1 MEVKKIEV
9 KVNIHC
15 HKCKSNILKSSLN
28 FKISV
33 ASEKGILTIIG
44 NVNPVLV
51 TTQVRKT
58 RKVADLIGV
67 GPPKAKEKK
76 PNPLSLNPLNVFGST
91 VLDSKVSS
99 EHDEIQ
105 SHLAI
110 VLRK

>member
-1 MEVKKIEV
+1 MQKIEA

-33 ASEKGILTIIG
+33 ASEKGILTVIR
-44 NVNPVLV
+44 NVDPVLV

-58 RKVADLIGV
+58 RKVTDLIGV

-76 PNPLSLNPLNVFGST
+76 PNPLSLNPLNVYLT
-91 VLDSKVSS
+91 VVMNASL
-99 EHDEIQ
+99 
-105 SHLAI
+105 
-110 VLRK
+110 